1 VAERSAED
9 RLWWSATTG
18 ARAARILLAPF
29 SALFAAIVWMRN
41 ALYDVRVLPVRAP
54 RLPALSVG
62 NLTVGGTG
70 KTPVSSWLATRLES
84 RGAHPAIVLR
94 GYGDDEPLVHAR
106 LTPSIPIV
114 VNANRLEAIERAAA
128 AGADVAVLDD
138 AFQHRRVARTA
149 DVVLVSADVPNA
161 SERMLPTG
169 PFREPST
176 SLRRASLVIVTR
188 KAAPLERARALVAQV
203 GIVAPGVSTAIG
215 HRALEAVHVEGS
227 PPAALASISWRRVL
241 AIAGVGNGAA
251 FGDQLLQAGAIV
263 RSRVYPDH
271 HPFTAA
277 DAQSLARDLASDEIA
292 LCTLKDAVKLLP
304 LWPREA
310 PAIGYVSQAVIV
322 EEREE
327 AIDAILDLV
336 IDARLRQY

>member
-1 VAERSAED
+1 VAERSVED
-9 RLWWSATTG
+9 WLWWSTTAG
-18 ARAARILLAPF
+18 ARVARVLLAPF
-29 SALFAAIVWMRN
+29 SALFAVIVWMRN
-41 ALYDVRVLPVRAP
+41 ALYDLRVLPVRAP

-84 RGAHPAIVLR
+84 RGARPAIVLR

-106 LTPSIPIV
+106 LTPSIPII

-149 DVVLVSADVPNA
+149 DVVLVSADVPNDP
-161 SERMLPTG
+161 ERMLPTG

-188 KAAPLERARALVAQV
+188 KAAPLERARALVAHV
-203 GIVAPGVSTAIG
+203 NLVAPGVRTAIV
-215 HRALEAVHVEGS
+215 HLALEAVHFEGS
-227 PPAALASISWRRVL
+227 PPAALASISGRRVL

-251 FGDQLLQAGAIV
+251 FGEQLRQAGAIV
-263 RSRVYPDH
+263 RTRVYPDH
-271 HPFTAA
+271 HPFAAA
-277 DAQSLARDLASDEIA
+277 DAQSLARDLVPDEIA
-292 LCTLKDAVKLLP
+292 LCTLKDVVKLLP
-304 LWPREA
+304 LWPRAA

-336 IDARLRQY
+336 IDARLRQL

>member
-1 VAERSAED
+1 VAERSTEEW
-9 RLWWSATTG
+9 LWWSPAAG
-18 ARAARILLAPF
+18 ARVARIALAPF
-29 SALFAAIVWMRN
+29 SAIFAAIVWMRN
-41 ALYDVRVLPVRAP
+41 ALYDARMLPVRAP
-54 RLPALSVG
+54 RLPALAVG

-84 RGAHPAIVLR
+84 RGARPAIVLR

-114 VNANRLEAIERAAA
+114 VNANRLEAIDHAAA

-138 AFQHRRVARTA
+138 AFQHRRVARIA
-149 DVVLVSADVPNA
+149 DIVLVSADAPNG

-188 KAAPLERARALVAQV
+188 KAAPIEHARALVAHV
-203 GIVAPGVSTAIG
+203 SLVAPGVRTAIV
-215 HRALEAVHVEGS
+215 HLALEAVHVGGAA
-227 PPAALASISWRRVL
+227 PAALASISGRRVL

-251 FGDQLLQAGAIV
+251 FGEQLRQAGAIV
-263 RSRVYPDH
+263 RARVYPDH

-277 DAQSLARDLASDEIA
+277 DAQSLARDLAADEIA

-310 PAIGYVSQAVIV
+310 PAIGYVSQAVFV
-322 EEREE
+322 EESGE

-336 IDARLRQY
+336 IDARLRQL

>member
-1 VAERSAED
+1 VAERSVED
-9 RLWWSATTG
+9 WLWWSTTAG
-18 ARAARILLAPF
+18 ARVARVLLAPF
-29 SALFAAIVWMRN
+29 SALFAVIVWMRN
-41 ALYDVRVLPVRAP
+41 ALYDLRVLPVRAP

-84 RGAHPAIVLR
+84 RGARPAIVLR

-106 LTPSIPIV
+106 LTPSIPII
-114 VNANRLEAIERAAA
+114 VNANRLEAIERAAVA
-128 AGADVAVLDD
+128 SADVAVLDD

-149 DVVLVSADVPNA
+149 DVVLVSADVPNDP
-161 SERMLPTG
+161 ERMLPTG

-188 KAAPLERARALVAQV
+188 KAAPLERARALVTHV
-203 GIVAPGVSTAIG
+203 NLVAPGVSTAIV
-215 HRALEAVHVEGS
+215 HLALQAVHFEGS
-227 PPAALASISWRRVL
+227 PPAALTSISGRRVL

-251 FGDQLLQAGAIV
+251 FGEQLSQAGAIV

-277 DAQSLARDLASDEIA
+277 DTQSLARDLAADEIA

-310 PAIGYVSQAVIV
+310 PAIGYVSQAVTV

-336 IDARLRQY
+336 IDARLRQL